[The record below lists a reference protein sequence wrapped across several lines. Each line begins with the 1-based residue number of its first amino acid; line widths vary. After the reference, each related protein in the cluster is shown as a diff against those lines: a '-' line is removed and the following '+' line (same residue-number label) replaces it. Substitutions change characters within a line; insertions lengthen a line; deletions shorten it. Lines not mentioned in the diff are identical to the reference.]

1 MNPNPATN
9 LSPAPRRD
17 DEPDGTVVPS
27 AGTTK
32 VVPSP
37 RVATK
42 VVTELDRPATCVICG
57 QSIPVQWNGRPRLYC
72 GAACKQLAYRRR
84 TSKVTP

>member
-1 MNPNPATN
+1 MNPNPAT
-9 LSPAPRRD
+9 LHQ
-17 DEPDGTVVPS
+17 
-27 AGTTK
+27 

-42 VVTELDRPATCVICG
+42 PATEAERSATCTVCG
-57 QSIPVQWNGRPRLYC
+57 RPIPVQWNGRPRLYC

>member
-1 MNPNPATN
+1 MNANPA
-9 LSPAPRRD
+9 
-17 DEPDGTVVPS
+17 PS
-27 AGTTK
+27 DQ

-42 VVTELDRPATCVICG
+42 PATEAARSTVCAICG
-57 QSIPVQWNGRPRLYC
+57 QSIPVHWNGRPRLYC

-84 TSKVTP
+84 TSKVAP